1 MSSERILILGAN
13 GQIGTVLTHSLRSK
27 FGNDSVISSD
37 LQASKLQTGP
47 HEILNV
53 LDKPGLEAIV
63 SKYQI
68 TQIYHLAAI
77 LSARGEQDPQNTW
90 KINMDGLMN
99 VLTVSVDK
107 KISKLFYPST
117 IAIYGHST
125 PKHMTPQEAS
135 FIPATVY
142 GISKIAGEHWCNY
155 FYTRYGLDV
164 RSLRYPGVISWQS
177 DPGGGTT
184 DYAVEIFHFALKEK
198 KYTCFLEADTR
209 LPMIHMDDC
218 IRATLELMEA
228 PKELIHIRTSYNL
241 ASMSFTPAELAAEIK
256 KHIPEFEI
264 FYKPD
269 FRQAIA
275 ASWSESIDDS
285 VARRDWN
292 WKPSYDLAS
301 LTADMLEHLRIKLNT

>member
-13 GQIGTVLTHSLRSK
+13 GQIGTVLTEALRNK
-27 FGNDSVISSD
+27 FGNESVISTD
-37 LQASKLQTGP
+37 LHPSNLTSGP

-53 LDKPGLEAIV
+53 LDKSGLEAMV
-63 SKYQI
+63 NKYQI

-90 KINMDGLMN
+90 KINMEGLMN
-99 VLTVSVDK
+99 VLTVSVEQ

-125 PKHMTPQEAS
+125 PKQNTPQEAS

-155 FYTRYGLDV
+155 FYNRYKLDV

-184 DYAVEIFHFALKEK
+184 DYAVEIFHAALKEK
-198 KYTCFLEADTR
+198 KYCCFLEADTR

-218 IRATLELMEA
+218 IRATLELMDA
-228 PKELIHIRTSYNL
+228 PAELIHIHTSYNL
-241 ASMSFTPAELAAEIK
+241 ASMSFTPAEIAAEIK

-264 FYKPD
+264 SYKPD

-292 WKPSYDLAS
+292 WRPKFDLAS
-301 LTADMLEHLRIKLNT
+301 LTEDMLHNLKIKLNH

>member
-37 LQASKLQTGP
+37 LQASKLPFGP

-53 LDKPGLEAIV
+53 LDKPGLEAV
-63 SKYQI
+63 VAKYQI

-99 VLTVSVDK
+99 VLTVSVDQ

-155 FYTRYGLDV
+155 FFTRYGLDV

-184 DYAVEIFHFALKEK
+184 DYAVEIFHSALKEK

-218 IRATLELMEA
+218 IRATLELMDA

>member
-1 MSSERILILGAN
+1 MSSDRILILGAN
-13 GQIGTVLTHSLRSK
+13 GQIGTVLTQALRAK
-27 FGNDSVISSD
+27 FGNDAVISTD
-37 LQASKLQTGP
+37 LHPSNLPEGP

-53 LDKPGLEAIV
+53 LDKPGLETLV
-63 SKYQI
+63 SKYQV
-68 TQIYHLAAI
+68 TEIYHLAAI

-99 VLTVSVDK
+99 VLSVCVDH
-107 KISKLFYPST
+107 KIAKLFYPST

-125 PKHMTPQEAS
+125 PKQNTPQEAS

-155 FYTRYGLDV
+155 FHARYRLDV

-184 DYAVEIFHFALKEK
+184 DYAVEIFHKALLEK
-198 KYTCFLEADTR
+198 KYCCFLEADTR

-218 IRATLELMEA
+218 IRATLELMDA
-228 PKELIHIRTSYNL
+228 PKELVHIRTSYNL

-264 FYKPD
+264 SYKPD

-292 WKPSYDLAS
+292 WKPKFDLAS
-301 LTADMLEHLRIKLNT
+301 LTSDMLHHLKIKLNQ